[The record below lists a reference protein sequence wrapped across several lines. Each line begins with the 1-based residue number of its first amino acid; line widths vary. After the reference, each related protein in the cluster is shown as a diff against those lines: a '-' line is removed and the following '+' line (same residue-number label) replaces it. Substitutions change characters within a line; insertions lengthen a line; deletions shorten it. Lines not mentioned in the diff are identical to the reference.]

1 MISVDDAK
9 INHIAVAMA
18 QTAATTLATPGT
30 GMEWLLIPKDAD
42 CTAVLLVMLQR
53 AWKRSRALGNMVA
66 VVFLVLLQFVRG
78 LVVEELKRWDLFST
92 LFVNRKSQ
100 KENFDAHKK
109 IWIVTSW
116 FELDVLSNKVDLEDK
131 YIVYW

>member
-9 INHIAVAMA
+9 INHASVAVAT
-18 QTAATTLATPGT
+18 TAMTQVL

-42 CTAVLLVMLQR
+42 CTAALLVMLQR
-53 AWKRSRALGNMVA
+53 AWKRSRTLGDMVA
-66 VVFLVLLQFVRG
+66 VVFLDLWEE

-100 KENFDAHKK
+100 KENFDAHKQ
-109 IWIVTSW
+109 
-116 FELDVLSNKVDLEDK
+116 FESLHPGLN
-131 YIVYW
+131 